1 MRYFYTSL
9 TLILFF
15 AALGFAVKNSES
27 VTLHYYLGLEWTAP
41 LVIMLL
47 VVLGLGIT
55 LGLLACLGLIVRQ
68 RRQISALKREL
79 HQLNPDDG
87 K

>member
-1 MRYFYTSL
+1 MRYFYTAI

-15 AALGFAVKNSES
+15 AAIGFAVKNSES

-47 VVLGLGIT
+47 VALGLGVA
-55 LGLLACLGLIVRQ
+55 LGVLACLGLVVRQ

-79 HQLNPDDG
+79 HQLNA
-87 K
+87 KNEK

>member
-1 MRYFYTSL
+1 MRYLYTSL

-27 VTLHYYLGLEWTAP
+27 VTLHYYLGMQWTAP

-47 VVLGLGIT
+47 VTLGVGIT

-68 RRQISALKREL
+68 RRQVNALKREL
-79 HQLNPDDG
+79 HQLNVDTTT
-87 K
+87 

>member
-1 MRYFYTSL
+1 MRYFYTTL

-15 AALGFAVKNSES
+15 AALGFAVKNAES
-27 VTLHYYLGLEWTAP
+27 VTLHYYLGLVWTAP

-47 VVLGLGIT
+47 VALGVGIA

-79 HQLNPDDG
+79 KQLNPEG
-87 K
+87 SK

>member
-1 MRYFYTSL
+1 MRYFYTSV
-9 TLILFF
+9 TLLLFF
-15 AALGFAVKNSES
+15 AALGFAVKNSEN

-47 VVLGLGIT
+47 MFLGVGIA

-68 RRQISALKREL
+68 RRQIGALKREL
-79 HQLNPDDG
+79 HQLNPENE